1 MPLILLEI
9 LKPSEVILSN
19 YLSSVIKKVRNIMLN
34 IYRDNYRIDGKAVKY
49 LDNFL

>member
-19 YLSSVIKKVRNIMLN
+19 YLSSVIRKVRTNIMLN
-34 IYRDNYRIDGKAVKY
+34 IYRDNYRIGGKAV
-49 LDNFL
+49 

>member
-1 MPLILLEI
+1 MIQVLMPLILLEI

-34 IYRDNYRIDGKAVKY
+34 IYRDNYRIDGKAV
-49 LDNFL
+49 

>member
-19 YLSSVIKKVRNIMLN
+19 YLSSVIRKVRTNIMLN
-34 IYRDNYRIDGKAVKY
+34 IYHDNYRIGGKAV
-49 LDNFL
+49 